1 MATKGKSRWE
11 DDEEDVAEETRRKVE
26 KESRKKAKAEKDRL
40 KAEQEAAVAAAAAAA
55 AEQTAAGS
63 DQPPTKRRRL
73 DADATPPPAGQQDSN
88 APLKLLRYTPPEI
101 VPCAHV
107 DRYEPLNRIE
117 EGSYGVVSRA
127 RDRETGEV
135 VALKK
140 LKLERE
146 TDGFPITSLREIQ
159 TLMASKHPNVVNI
172 REIVMGDTLKDVFIV
187 MDFIEHDL
195 KILSEDMQEPFLQSE
210 VKTLMLQLVSATALM
225 HSQWIV
231 HRDLKTSNLLMNNRG
246 QIKVAD
252 FGLARYLGEP
262 TPPLTQLVV
271 TLWYRSPELLL
282 GGKEYGTEVDMWSIG
297 CIFGELLLKEPLL
310 QGKNEVD
317 QLSKIF
323 ELCGIPTE
331 ENWPGFRK
339 LPNAKA
345 LNFPRNRLTIGS
357 HLRARFPLL
366 TSSGVDLLSRLLAL
380 DPSQRITA
388 EEVLRHP
395 YFKED
400 PKPKSA
406 EMFPTFPSKA
416 GQEKRRRHMSPSAPV
431 RGDAPALQGDFGGL
445 FGAQDEE
452 EVGAGFVLRMGR

>member
-40 KAEQEAAVAAAAAAA
+40 KAEQEAAVAA

-172 REIVMGDTLKDVFIV
+172 REIVMGDTLKEYVLCLHFI
-187 MDFIEHDL
+187 
-195 KILSEDMQEPFLQSE
+195 FLY
-210 VKTLMLQLVSATALM
+210 MGTAPCARSWVDGFLT
-225 HSQWIV
+225 V
-231 HRDLKTSNLLMNNRG
+231 HG
-246 QIKVAD
+246 
-252 FGLARYLGEP
+252 
-262 TPPLTQLVV
+262 
-271 TLWYRSPELLL
+271 
-282 GGKEYGTEVDMWSIG
+282 
-297 CIFGELLLKEPLL
+297 
-310 QGKNEVD
+310 
-317 QLSKIF
+317 
-323 ELCGIPTE
+323 
-331 ENWPGFRK
+331 
-339 LPNAKA
+339 
-345 LNFPRNRLTIGS
+345 
-357 HLRARFPLL
+357 
-366 TSSGVDLLSRLLAL
+366 
-380 DPSQRITA
+380 
-388 EEVLRHP
+388 
-395 YFKED
+395 
-400 PKPKSA
+400 
-406 EMFPTFPSKA
+406 
-416 GQEKRRRHMSPSAPV
+416 
-431 RGDAPALQGDFGGL
+431 
-445 FGAQDEE
+445 
-452 EVGAGFVLRMGR
+452 

>member
-11 DDEEDVAEETRRKVE
+11 DDEEDAAEETRRKIE

-172 REIVMGDTLKDVFIV
+172 REIVMGDTLKEYV
-187 MDFIEHDL
+187 L
-195 KILSEDMQEPFLQSE
+195 C
-210 VKTLMLQLVSATALM
+210 
-225 HSQWIV
+225 
-231 HRDLKTSNLLMNNRG
+231 
-246 QIKVAD
+246 
-252 FGLARYLGEP
+252 
-262 TPPLTQLVV
+262 
-271 TLWYRSPELLL
+271 LLL
-282 GGKEYGTEVDMWSIG
+282 RFI
-297 CIFGELLLKEPLL
+297 L
-310 QGKNEVD
+310 
-317 QLSKIF
+317 
-323 ELCGIPTE
+323 
-331 ENWPGFRK
+331 FR
-339 LPNAKA
+339 
-345 LNFPRNRLTIGS
+345 
-357 HLRARFPLL
+357 
-366 TSSGVDLLSRLLAL
+366 VW
-380 DPSQRITA
+380 
-388 EEVLRHP
+388 
-395 YFKED
+395 
-400 PKPKSA
+400 
-406 EMFPTFPSKA
+406 
-416 GQEKRRRHMSPSAPV
+416 APPCV
-431 RGDAPALQGDFGGL
+431 RGLG
-445 FGAQDEE
+445 
-452 EVGAGFVLRMGR
+452 